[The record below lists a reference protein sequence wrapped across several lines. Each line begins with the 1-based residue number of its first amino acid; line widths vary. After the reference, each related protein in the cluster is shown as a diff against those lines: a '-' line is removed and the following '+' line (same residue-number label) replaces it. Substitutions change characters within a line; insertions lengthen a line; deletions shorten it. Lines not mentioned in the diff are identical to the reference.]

1 MGVETEILFL
11 FLLPPNMQRGR
22 RKKELLFEFCR
33 ALSRLEP
40 TDHTPARKPVGAEP
54 WQSRPMADQPATPH
68 ENSKKPRPWLYK

>member
-1 MGVETEILFL
+1 
-11 FLLPPNMQRGR
+11 MQRGR

-40 TDHTPARKPVGAEP
+40 TDRTHWPTTDHAPARKPVGAEP
-54 WQSRPMADQPATPH
+54 WQSRPMADQPAAPH